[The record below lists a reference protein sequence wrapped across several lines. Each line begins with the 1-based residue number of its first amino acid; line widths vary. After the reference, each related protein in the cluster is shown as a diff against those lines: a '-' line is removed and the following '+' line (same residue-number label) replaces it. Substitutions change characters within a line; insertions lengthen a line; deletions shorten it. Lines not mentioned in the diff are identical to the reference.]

1 MIPLIPCSDSD
12 AERYYRET
20 IVFVS
25 GQPHIFNRKEGRA
38 AHLINQQGNSCT
50 VPYDTVRQVVLPP
63 FYTNNGEW
71 VGNKTQRSTR
81 RGEVYS
87 RRWFDDILSLLNTGD
102 VPRTDNR
109 INKDW
114 YMKRV
119 RGVTIMMYRGSVVGF
134 RSIKTGEYLLQDAV
148 LVERLQK
155 LLGDSNVIRSFV

>member
-1 MIPLIPCSDSD
+1 MIPLITCSDSD

-20 IVFVS
+20 LVFVDDH
-25 GQPHIFNRKEGRA
+25 PYLFNRKEGKA
-38 AHLINQQGNSCT
+38 AHLIDQHGNPRT
-50 VPYDTVRQVVLPP
+50 VLYSQVRQTILQP
-63 FYTNNGEW
+63 FYTSNGDW

-114 YMKRV
+114 YIKRV
-119 RGVTIMMYRGSVVGF
+119 RGVPIIMYRGSVVGF
-134 RSIKTGEYLLQDAV
+134 RSIKTSEYLLQDAA